1 MHCNEVGTLV
11 IHTFENVNLTLKQ
24 ASVSRHAN
32 SDKEKLKTP
41 AGQFA
46 PFSHMA
52 GQVLWRV
59 MLSLQL
65 CTRIYQVRHAPAAL
79 WHMCDVE
86 AVEMFNLISGTY
98 DDGGA
103 SLLTLQHACYIV
115 CWIAF

>member
-52 GQVLWRV
+52 GQVLLRV
-59 MLSLQL
+59 MLSLPAMYENISSAL
-65 CTRIYQVRHAPAAL
+65 RTRSLVAYVR
-79 WHMCDVE
+79 C
-86 AVEMFNLISGTY
+86 
-98 DDGGA
+98 
-103 SLLTLQHACYIV
+103 
-115 CWIAF
+115 